1 MCMVLHVRAPD
12 QPAVT
17 KARIRVD
24 PRSRSGQGRAGK
36 EGNESRVGSRQG
48 LESVGRLMGRGGGVG
63 TEYATQEQQT
73 IWEIPFLSRDGKSL
87 TWLGVRASCRSSA
100 LPVVS

>member
-1 MCMVLHVRAPD
+1 MCMVLHVRAPG

-36 EGNESRVGSRQG
+36 EGSESRVGSRTR
-48 LESVGRLMGRGGGVG
+48 VGRSLDGPRWRVG

-73 IWEIPFLSRDGKSL
+73 TWKSL
-87 TWLGVRASCRSSA
+87 SFPGTGKA
-100 LPVVS
+100 